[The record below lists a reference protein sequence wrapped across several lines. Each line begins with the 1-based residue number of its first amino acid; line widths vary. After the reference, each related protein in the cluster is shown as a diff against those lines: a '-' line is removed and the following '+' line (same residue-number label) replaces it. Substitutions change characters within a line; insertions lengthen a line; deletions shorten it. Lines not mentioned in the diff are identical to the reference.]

1 MKISKKIFDALVAV
15 FIVICGVFISLGLLL
30 DETNTILAFGF
41 VLIALVINWSAN
53 K

>member
-1 MKISKKIFDALVAV
+1 MKISKKTSDMLAAV
-15 FIVICGVFISLGLLL
+15 FVVICGVFISLGLLL